1 MAKRIKSFCRLSIR
15 QSRRLHS
22 CSVSVHQRPFAV
34 VRHWSFLSAYVE
46 MCLCPSVYCIAG
58 KHVLLFERCLNYAT
72 SRLKTIQFKAA
83 VLACPVIDCNSP
95 PAVNGAYVEMQGN
108 TTTYDAVAHYTCD
121 NRLVFGAV
129 PGQKTAEATC
139 QENGNWSAVIDT
151 CQGSTCNVVIV
162 YFSNEF

>member
-1 MAKRIKSFCRLSIR
+1 MYGSKNLFLQVFDSTIKKSTYTF
-15 QSRRLHS
+15 
-22 CSVSVHQRPFAV
+22 SVSTSTAACSGQTLELPVKV
-34 VRHWSFLSAYVE
+34 SGNV
-46 MCLCPSVYCIAG
+46 SVSIGMLHRLQTYPVIRTVF
-58 KHVLLFERCLNYAT
+58 KHDTIF
-72 SRLKTIQFKAA
+72 LKTIQFKA
-83 VLACPVIDCNSP
+83 VVPACPVIDCNSP